1 MSTSPS
7 FLALDF
13 DLEWLIL
20 YLLFATMA
28 AALLYGVTSIFIIFS
43 VRTG

>member
-20 YLLFATMA
+20 YLLFAAMA
-28 AALLYGVTSIFIIFS
+28 AALLYGVTSILIIFS